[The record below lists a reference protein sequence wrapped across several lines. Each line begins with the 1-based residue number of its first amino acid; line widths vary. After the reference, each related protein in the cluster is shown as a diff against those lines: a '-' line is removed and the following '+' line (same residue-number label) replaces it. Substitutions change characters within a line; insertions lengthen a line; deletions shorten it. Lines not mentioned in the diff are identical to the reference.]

1 MKKRTKKIT
10 ATPLATGQLALT
22 TAMLFKCNVVLGGGG
37 GGGDSS
43 GRVDASLAKEEA
55 Y

>member
-37 GGGDSS
+37 GDSS

>member
-22 TAMLFKCNVVLGGGG
+22 TAMLFKCNVVLGGG
-37 GGGDSS
+37 DSS